1 MSHAEVA
8 FGHGGFDGEEFS
20 MKTKS
25 EIRAEMRRLRKAV
38 LPEDRKTASS
48 RLLQNLMRR
57 QGISDA
63 VLNGKTFALYLA
75 TPEELDVG
83 GVAELLWRQKSAVA
97 VPRWNPEEKCYSL
110 ARLAEGD
117 AVVEGPHGVREPKDF
132 RPVAPEDVDVWIV
145 PGLAFSRDG
154 RRLGYGGGW
163 YDRLL
168 AKAGPKALA
177 VGVAY
182 RFQIFNELEELPQ
195 ETHDRRVDCVV
206 ATDWKAEI

>member
-1 MSHAEVA
+1 MENRTGEVLA
-8 FGHGGFDGEEFS
+8 

-38 LPEDRKTASS
+38 LPEQRKTASTQ
-48 RLLQNLMRR
+48 LFHNLMLFPKFF
-57 QGISDA
+57 DA

-75 TPEELDVG
+75 TSEELDVG
-83 GVAELLWRQKSAVA
+83 GVAELLWHQKSVVA
-97 VPRWNPEEKCYSL
+97 VPRWNAEEKCYSL
-110 ARLAEGD
+110 AQFSEGD
-117 AVVEGPHGVREPKDF
+117 AIAEGPHGVHEPKDF

-168 AKAGPKALA
+168 AKASPKALV

-182 RFQIFNELEELPQ
+182 DFQIFTELEELPQ
-195 ETHDRRVDCVV
+195 DPHDRRVDCVV
-206 ATDWKAEI
+206 VTGWKAEI